1 MSGPPTFDSNPAAG
15 PAGTIAIPYSYN
27 VTGQCFFG
35 LSSFVVQT
43 GSLPPGITISSFTT
57 GAGAWSAT
65 LSGTPLGP
73 VATSTGTFRAT
84 DLGGFADGDFSIA
97 IGDPHFISFRG
108 EKFDFHGEP
117 NKIYNL
123 YSDRNVQINS
133 LFASWET
140 SEADNW
146 TAMQEMGIKFSNL
159 RIKIDAL
166 TQTVTV
172 NDILV
177 NEVDF
182 GVGFIK
188 RLDEIPEK
196 YQAIKQQGFETF
208 ISGIIVRFLNYEYF
222 IAFTTDN
229 INPVCLNLMQHVT
242 GEIDAHGVLGQTA
255 MYKGP
260 PRKSMGPN
268 GAGIIRGSYRDY
280 EVSDLFDDD
289 FRFNKWFPIEERL
302 IA

>member
-1 MSGPPTFDSNPAAG
+1 MSGPPSFDFDPPAG

-35 LSSFVVQT
+35 LTSFTVLT

-57 GAGAWSAT
+57 SPGAWSAT

-84 DLGGFADGDFSIA
+84 DPGGNGDSGTFSIA

-123 YSDRNVQINS
+123 YSDANVQINS

-140 SEADNW
+140 SEASDW

-166 TQTVTV
+166 TQTITM
-172 NDILV
+172 NDIVV
-177 NEVDF
+177 NGIDF
-182 GVGFIK
+182 SGGFIK
-188 RLDEIPEK
+188 LVNEIPEK
-196 YQAIKQQGFETF
+196 HQAIKQQGFEEF
-208 ISGIIVRFLNYEYF
+208 ISGIIIRFYNYEYF
-222 IAFTTDN
+222 IAFTTDH
-229 INPVCLNLMQHVT
+229 INPVCLNIMQHIV
-242 GEIDAHGVLGQTA
+242 GEVDAHGVVGQTA

-268 GAGIIRGSYRDY
+268 GAGIIQGSYRDY

-289 FRFNKWFPIEERL
+289 FRFNKWMPIEKL
-302 IA
+302 SA